1 MGRNER
7 DFCPFLF
14 PSAIYGSPSSSPSS
28 TPSSPPSSP
37 PPTNSSSTQS
47 SSHHT
52 SSSLSITSPFKLYS
66 STADGANLNPQCTEE
81 ITVDGSSNTINFPQ
95 DAVNEIQ
102 TSSTTK
108 QSKRNRTML
117 ELKEEESLLLKD
129 RTNLKIKLE
138 TLRHTLEDQRAAN
151 ESLKKFKCGNTPVTC
166 LRSHQKLRC

>member
-108 QSKRNRTML
+108 QSKRNR
-117 ELKEEESLLLKD
+117 
-129 RTNLKIKLE
+129 KLE